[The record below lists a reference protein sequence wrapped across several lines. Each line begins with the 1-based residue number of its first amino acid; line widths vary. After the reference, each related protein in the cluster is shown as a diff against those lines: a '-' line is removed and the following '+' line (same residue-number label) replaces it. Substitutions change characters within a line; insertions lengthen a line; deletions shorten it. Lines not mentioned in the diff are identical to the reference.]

1 MKWFV
6 LYQIISGDFERVGA
20 GRVSAGRRLSSGASA
35 RNRRTQ
41 KTRKPIGCE
50 RFTPG
55 LKPRPPKET
64 ARAQAGVPVPRRPKQ
79 EQEQPKR
86 GGPLGTDSGQGGP
99 RPKMIWRWGG
109 GWMRVG
115 GGWGLGSSEGVPF
128 AGVRI

>member
-6 LYQIISGDFERVGA
+6 LYQIISGDFEGVGV
-20 GRVSAGRRLSSGASA
+20 GVSAKKEPSSGASA

-50 RFTPG
+50 RFTPE

-64 ARAQAGVPVPRRPKQ
+64 ARAQALRPRSGQAGVPVPRRPKQ

-86 GGPLGTDSGQGGP
+86 AGQAP
-99 RPKMIWRWGG
+99 
-109 GWMRVG
+109 
-115 GGWGLGSSEGVPF
+115 S
-128 AGVRI
+128 